1 MIHREL
7 RRLCAALGFFTRI
20 PCLISFEPAGSDL
33 QDAAKYLPLVG
44 WLVGGAAALVV
55 WLAGLVF
62 PQPVAVL
69 LSLLVTLLLTGA
81 IHEDGF
87 ADSCDGFGGGRT
99 REQTLRILQDSRIG
113 AFGAIGLF
121 VLLGLKVFSLSAL
134 PAAALPLVLFAA
146 HSLSRLFAISF
157 MQTHVYVRVDGSG
170 KSGDVARKL
179 APASLLLAAV
189 VGLAPLLL
197 LSLTNA
203 LWILLVLFF
212 ARWLLGRYFARR
224 LGGYTGDCL
233 GAAQQLSE
241 VLVYLVILAL
251 E

>member
-20 PCLISFEPAGSDL
+20 PCPRNFGPVASDL

-69 LSLLVTLLLTGA
+69 LSLLATLLLTGA

-87 ADSCDGFGGGRT
+87 ADSCDGFGGGWT
-99 REQTLRILQDSRIG
+99 REQILGILQDSRIG

-121 VLLGLKVFSLSAL
+121 MLLGLKVLSLSGL
-134 PAAALPLVLFAA
+134 PATALPLALIAA

-179 APASLLLAAV
+179 APGSLLLAV
-189 VGLAPLLL
+189 IIGLAPLLL
-197 LSLTNA
+197 ISPTKA
-203 LWILLVLFF
+203 LGIVLVLLF

-251 E
+251 A